1 MLITN
6 KKIVIKTKNLS
17 RLASLIHQNPYSE
30 VPANRR
36 AVRNKRAG
44 LGKNSTLPAFLLSKL
59 INEQGGIFLFITWKI
74 ASRVERKSEKFKR
87 ACISIREFRV
97 VNSRQV
103 SDFQDFFLI
112 ITFFSQ
118 KQSDWS
124 KNFVVSELIFGFG
137 EQDIYHFPVLS

>member
-59 INEQGGIFLFITWKI
+59 INEQGGIYCL
-74 ASRVERKSEKFKR
+74 
-87 ACISIREFRV
+87 
-97 VNSRQV
+97 
-103 SDFQDFFLI
+103 L
-112 ITFFSQ
+112 
-118 KQSDWS
+118 
-124 KNFVVSELIFGFG
+124 
-137 EQDIYHFPVLS
+137 H